1 MVHHRMSDFWTVV
14 FLLALLAITLAHA
27 GTIAKEAF
35 ISTGPVV
42 PDECKQGL
50 YGCVYRQIPLGF

>member
-1 MVHHRMSDFWTVV
+1 MSDFWTVV
-14 FLLALLAITLAHA
+14 FLLALLAVTLAHA

-35 ISTGPVV
+35 ISMGPAI